1 MRDIKVQDLEFQEPI
16 NFFKKLRGLDG
27 LVYLDS
33 AGKDKNLNQYSYI
46 AALPA
51 LKIHKRKKNI
61 FIDNKIIKNSFFDTV
76 EDLLNNLKIK
86 KIPNLPSFQCGLAAV
101 SYTHL
106 TLPTILLV

>member
-51 LKIHKRKKNI
+51 LKI
-61 FIDNKIIKNSFFDTV
+61 
-76 EDLLNNLKIK
+76 
-86 KIPNLPSFQCGLAAV
+86 
-101 SYTHL
+101 
-106 TLPTILLV
+106 